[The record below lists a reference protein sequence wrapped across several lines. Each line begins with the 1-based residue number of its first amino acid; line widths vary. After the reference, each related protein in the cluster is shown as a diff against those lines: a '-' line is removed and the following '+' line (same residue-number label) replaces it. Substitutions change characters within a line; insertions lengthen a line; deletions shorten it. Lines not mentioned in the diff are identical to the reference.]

1 MAVPVLFLLSDDF
14 LYHFMQTFVR
24 IFVTVNANKLL
35 VCALVGA
42 STLDLVFDVRLHF
55 VHFLVV
61 RLLFSALALLG
72 TSVARLA

>member
-42 STLDLVFDVRLHF
+42 STLDLVFDV
-55 VHFLVV
+55 
-61 RLLFSALALLG
+61 
-72 TSVARLA
+72 